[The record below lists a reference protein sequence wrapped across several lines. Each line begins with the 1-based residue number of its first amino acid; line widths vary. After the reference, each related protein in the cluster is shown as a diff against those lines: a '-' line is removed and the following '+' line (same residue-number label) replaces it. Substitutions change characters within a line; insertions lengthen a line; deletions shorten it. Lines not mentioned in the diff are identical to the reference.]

1 MFGAKTPFGSGGFGS
16 STSAFGTQQS
26 TPFGGT
32 SGGKFFYFILTFVSI
47 ALFFYLGHDIIYKPL
62 FHLTITSMTR
72 SFHISKF

>member
-32 SGGKFFYFILTFVSI
+32 SGGKFLISFLLLSRLQY
-47 ALFFYLGHDIIYKPL
+47 LFFYLGHYIIYKPL
-62 FHLTITSMTR
+62 LFGNKKYKQKLPL
-72 SFHISKF
+72 F